1 MADLT
6 TWPTWE
12 IQFDRSG
19 NVDPAA
25 RAALLTEIP
34 GAGIT
39 DLVVMSHGWNSS
51 PDHSRVLY
59 KQWFGMLDKLVPDG
73 TPAQIGTLGVIWP
86 SMLWPDETPP
96 GGAGGGGAA
105 VRPGWPARGRAE
117 ARARRWPRWTPS
129 TPIRT
134 SSRSSASWPRCSTRS
149 RRTRRSWPSS
159 TR

>member
-39 DLVVMSHGWNSS
+39 DLVVMSHGWNS
-51 PDHSRVLY
+51 
-59 KQWFGMLDKLVPDG
+59 
-73 TPAQIGTLGVIWP
+73 
-86 SMLWPDETPP
+86 
-96 GGAGGGGAA
+96 
-105 VRPGWPARGRAE
+105 
-117 ARARRWPRWTPS
+117 
-129 TPIRT
+129 
-134 SSRSSASWPRCSTRS
+134 
-149 RRTRRSWPSS
+149 
-159 TR
+159 